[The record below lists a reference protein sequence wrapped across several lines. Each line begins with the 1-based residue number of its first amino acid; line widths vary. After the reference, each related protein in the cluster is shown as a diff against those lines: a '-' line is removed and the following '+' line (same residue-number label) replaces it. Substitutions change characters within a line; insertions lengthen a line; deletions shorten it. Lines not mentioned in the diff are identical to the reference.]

1 MDRRDN
7 AVYRERAGSAQ
18 ETVLPVQ
25 VLALTCSVFLA
36 NLFPPPG
43 LSFLISKKRGG
54 WAKMRAQGSSRSQ
67 GQDQR
72 RWGTGQHFLLTFG

>member
-1 MDRRDN
+1 MDRREN

-18 ETVLPVQ
+18 EAVLPVQ

-43 LSFLISKKRGG
+43 LSFLSSKKEVVGLR
-54 WAKMRAQGSSRSQ
+54 
-67 GQDQR
+67 
-72 RWGTGQHFLLTFG
+72 